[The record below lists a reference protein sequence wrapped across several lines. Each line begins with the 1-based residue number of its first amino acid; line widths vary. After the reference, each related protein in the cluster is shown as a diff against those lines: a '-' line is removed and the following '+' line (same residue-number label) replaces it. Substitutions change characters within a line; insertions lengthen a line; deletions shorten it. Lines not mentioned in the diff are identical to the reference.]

1 MRELSTTRMFGM
13 AKALC
18 MTGLVV
24 SGLVAILF
32 AADLIAGFPFQK
44 ANMVMDISML
54 VGSILLGI
62 VSWLTLREQA

>member
-1 MRELSTTRMFGM
+1 MFGM

-32 AADLIAGFPFQK
+32 AADLVAGFPFQQ

-54 VGSILLGI
+54 VGSILLGL

>member
-24 SGLVAILF
+24 SGLVAVLF
-32 AADLIAGFPFQK
+32 AADLIAQFPFGRASK
-44 ANMVMDISML
+44 VMDISLIVSAM
-54 VGSILLGI
+54 LLGLI
-62 VSWLTLREQA
+62 SWLTLREQA